1 MLACHFINECEL
13 LNTFINKISV
23 ELINICISS
32 MGERVRKEIRIR
44 SSSETTYHRLLWC
57 LKYSRQNIKS
67 VKKVLPKL
75 TKEEIDVKY
84 NYLCSDAT
92 KLHILHNMK
101 ITALRKSK
109 QIFKIST

>member
-1 MLACHFINECEL
+1 
-13 LNTFINKISV
+13 
-23 ELINICISS
+23 

-44 SSSETTYHRLLWC
+44 SPSKTTYHRLLWC
-57 LKYSRQNIKS
+57 LKYSRQNIKP

-75 TKEEIDVKY
+75 TKEEIDVKH
-84 NYLCSDAT
+84 NYLCPDAT